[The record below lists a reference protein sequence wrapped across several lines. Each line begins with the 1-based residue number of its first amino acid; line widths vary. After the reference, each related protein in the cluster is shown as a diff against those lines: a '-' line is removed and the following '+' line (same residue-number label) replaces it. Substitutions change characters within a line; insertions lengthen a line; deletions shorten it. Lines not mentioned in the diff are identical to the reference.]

1 MTLESCFFMKKLAVF
16 IFVLQVSL
24 CAYPQIYTDVYFD
37 TYNTEYVK
45 IQRGLSHNS
54 ILCLVQD
61 DMGFLW
67 IGTWDG
73 LNRFDGYE
81 FMIYKPGTST
91 NFSNISNETVNDLFI
106 DSQGDIW
113 VGTDF
118 GLNVFTPSE
127 MIFTTF
133 FQDTTGGFN
142 YGENRVMSVS
152 EGGEGQMWIG
162 TANGLYVFNKLT
174 KEFNLL
180 PFPKDRLVSSQSF
193 VYKLYRSKF
202 SSNMWVGTSSGL
214 FRFDVKTLSYE
225 DLSRKNE
232 SFLPSDTISALMED
246 SKGFLWA
253 GTPRGIFL
261 YDTKTGVKKTL
272 NIQNSKLLSSSI
284 LSFMEDNDGRI
295 WIGTSGGGVA
305 VYDHTKKTFD
315 SFGNPDQIYGGM
327 PNNTIHSLLQTSNG
341 SIWIGTWRGL
351 NKFTPGKFRF
361 THISAETGTPLLN
374 SNMVWSFLEIDS
386 NNVWIGTENGI
397 NVFDRVRNRIHIVTV
412 LDNGLIKLPSNK
424 IRVMFRD
431 SRKRIWIGTLDKGLV
446 CYDPVTG
453 KNTTYFQGNVN
464 AKERLGGSGV
474 RSIIEDRIDNSIW
487 VATNGGVTRIFENGS
502 VKQYVN
508 EPGNPNSLTQDEVFH
523 IMQDKSGRIW
533 MATFSGV
540 NIYNRDYD
548 HFVKF
553 QADPLNGKGLTTDRI
568 LSVFEDSRENI
579 WFATMGAGL
588 VRIDAPSG
596 RLTTLTVKD
605 GLVNNTVYNLVEDRN
620 ANLWATTN
628 QGVSKISLE
637 TMNIWNYDIRDG
649 IQGHEF
655 NLGAAVILSNGEI
668 MLGGMN
674 GLNIFN
680 PSNLVENFDEPE
692 LFITRFSVYNQ
703 KRKDVVKNFD
713 VIELSYWDNYFSF
726 EFSALDYTNPKKI
739 NYAYKLEEFDND
751 WVYVTSDRRY
761 ADYTNIPPG
770 KYTFKVKA
778 TNSDGLWSDKILS
791 VYIEIATPFWKTLWF
806 KFVSTFVLTF
816 LIWYTVYSQ
825 IRKTRKKQEI
835 ERRIFKFEKD
845 VFDLQQRV
853 LHLQMNPHFLFNS
866 LNSVQSFIMKNDTDN
881 AINYLSKFSNLM
893 RLILTTSRTTNVY
906 IQDEIKL
913 LHYYLE
919 IESLRFEHKFKY
931 DIVVDNRIDED
942 FTAIPSHMVQP
953 LVENSIKHGLLN
965 KEGDGL
971 VNIEF
976 KLFNDFIEVSIE
988 DNGVGRKR
996 AAEIMVRK
1004 KLQSSSQGISITRE
1018 RLIILNRQYNTDV
1031 FCLEYRD
1038 LIDSKGLPSGTIAVL
1053 RVPFMDE

>member
-1 MTLESCFFMKKLAVF
+1 MKKLLTF
-16 IFVLQVSL
+16 IFVFQVYV
-24 CAYPQIYTDVYFD
+24 CAFSQIYTDIYFD
-37 TYNTEYVK
+37 TYSTEYVK
-45 IQRGLSHNS
+45 IQRGLSQNS

-81 FMIYKPGTST
+81 FVVYKPGISS

-106 DSQGDIW
+106 DSHGDIW

-127 MIFTTF
+127 MIFTAYY
-133 FQDTTGGFN
+133 QDTTGGFN
-142 YGENRVMSVS
+142 YGENRVLSVS
-152 EGGEGQMWIG
+152 EGSRGQIWVG
-162 TANGLYVFNKLT
+162 TVNGLYLFNKST
-174 KEFNLL
+174 AKFSLL
-180 PFPKDRLVSSQSF
+180 SFPKDRLVRRQPFVFELHRSESSPT
-193 VYKLYRSKF
+193 
-202 SSNMWVGTSSGL
+202 MWVGTYSGL
-214 FRFDVKTLSYE
+214 YRFDTNTLSYT
-225 DLSRKNE
+225 DFSRKME
-232 SFLPSDTISALMED
+232 PLLPSDTVSALLED

-261 YDTKTGVKKTL
+261 YDTKTGAKKVFDTD
-272 NIQNSKLLSSSI
+272 NSQLSSSDI
-284 LSFMEDNDGRI
+284 LSFMEDKEGRI
-295 WIGTSGGGVA
+295 WIGTLGGGIA
-305 VYDHTKKTFD
+305 VYDHATKAFE
-315 SFGNPDQIYGGM
+315 SFGNSDQIYGGM
-327 PNNTIHSLLQTSNG
+327 TNNYIYSMLQTSNG
-341 SIWIGTWRGL
+341 SVWIGTWRGL

-361 THISAETGTPLLN
+361 AHVSAAVGKPLLT
-374 SNMVWSFLEIDS
+374 SNMVWSFLEIDT
-386 NNVWIGTENGI
+386 NTLWIGTENGI
-397 NVFDRVRNRIHIVTV
+397 NVFDRIHNRISVISAN
-412 LDNGLIKLPSNK
+412 DNGVIRLPSDK
-424 IRVMFRD
+424 IRAMYRD
-431 SRKRIWIGTLDKGLV
+431 SRKRLWVGTLDKGLV
-446 CYDPVTG
+446 CYDPSSG
-453 KNTTYFQGNVN
+453 KNTLFFPGNV
-464 AKERLGGSGV
+464 
-474 RSIIEDRIDNSIW
+474 IEDERIGGTSVWSVIEDTIDNSIW
-487 VATNGGVTRIFENGS
+487 IGTNGGVTRVFENGS

-508 EPGNPNSLTQDEVFH
+508 EPGNPNSLTQDEVYH
-523 IMQDKSGRIW
+523 ILQARDGRIW

-540 NIYNRDYD
+540 NVYNREYD

-553 QADPLNGKGLTTDRI
+553 QADPLNGIGPATERI
-568 LSVFEDSRENI
+568 LSVFQDSRGDI
-579 WFATMGAGL
+579 WFATMGEGL
-588 VRIDAPSG
+588 VRINGASG

-605 GLVNNTVYNLVEDRN
+605 GLANNTVYNLVEDRN
-620 ANLWATTN
+620 ENLWVTTN

-655 NLGAAVILSNGEI
+655 NLGAAMILSNGEVV
-668 MLGGMN
+668 LGGMN
-674 GLNIFN
+674 GFN
-680 PSNLVENFDEPE
+680 MFKPSNLIENFDEPD
-692 LFITRFSVYNQ
+692 LYITRFSVYNQ

-713 VIELSYWDNYFSF
+713 LIELSYWDNYFSF

-739 NYAYKLEEFDND
+739 NYAYKLDGFDND
-751 WVYVTSDRRY
+751 WVYVTSDKRY

-791 VYIEIATPFWKTLWF
+791 VYIEIAAPFWKTLWF
-806 KFVSTFVLTF
+806 KFVSALVLTF

-825 IRKTRKKQEI
+825 MRKIRKKQEI
-835 ERRIFKFEKD
+835 ERRIFEFEKN
-845 VFDLQQRV
+845 VFDLQQRI

-931 DIVVDNRIDED
+931 NIIVDKRIDED
-942 FTAIPSHMVQP
+942 FTAIPSHMIQP
-953 LVENSIKHGLLN
+953 LVENCIKHGLLN
-965 KEGDGL
+965 KEGDGF

-976 KLFNDFIEVSIE
+976 KLFENFIEVSIE
-988 DNGVGRKR
+988 DNGIGRTR
-996 AAEIMVRK
+996 AAEIMEKK
-1004 KLQSSSQGISITRE
+1004 KLQSSSQGIAITKE
-1018 RLIILNRQYNTDV
+1018 RLNILNRQFSTDV
-1031 FCLEYRD
+1031 FGLEYKDMFDADR
-1038 LIDSKGLPSGTIAVL
+1038 IPSGTLAVL